1 MIKSLIDYK
10 IATSPALPPLSAV
23 MKEFWLAGNGVFVRA
38 ERQGLCGCIPI
49 ALCTIP
55 GLAALDPNVQMEY
68 PKVSN
73 SIVSTMLSAAQ
84 AQGKKEILFYL
95 SFVDSNWQLDIP
107 EQVASPTSVKPLVT
121 SLGSPYETA
130 LIEVHS
136 HHFLNAQFSLTDDL
150 EESGKFRIFAV
161 LGEIF
166 TRPTINVRVG
176 IYSHFWQIPAN
187 WVFEMPH
194 ELIDSFELCS

>member
-1 MIKSLIDYK
+1 MTKSLIDYK

-23 MKEFWLAGNGVFVRA
+23 MKEYWLASNGVFVRA
-38 ERQGLCGCIPI
+38 KRQGLYGCIPI
-49 ALCTIP
+49 ALCNIP
-55 GLAALDPNVQMEY
+55 GLTAVDPNVQMEY
-68 PKVSN
+68 PRVSA
-73 SIVSTMLSAAQ
+73 SIISTMLSAAQ
-84 AQGKKEILFYL
+84 AVGKKEILFYL

-107 EQVASPTSVKPLVT
+107 EQVASPTSVKPLLA
-121 SLGSPYETA
+121 SLGSAYETA

-136 HHFLNAQFSLTDDL
+136 HHFMNAQFSLTDDL

-161 LGEIF
+161 MGEIF

-176 IYSHFWQIPAN
+176 IYSHFWQIPAA

-194 ELIDSFELCS
+194 ELNDSFALCN

>member
-1 MIKSLIDYK
+1 MTKSLIDYK

-23 MKEFWLAGNGVFVRA
+23 MKEYWLASNGVFVRA
-38 ERQGLCGCIPI
+38 KRQGLYGCIPI
-49 ALCTIP
+49 ARCNIP
-55 GLAALDPNVQMEY
+55 GLAAVNPNMQMEY
-68 PKVSN
+68 PRVSA

-84 AQGKKEILFYL
+84 VVGKKEILFYL
-95 SFVDSNWQLDIP
+95 SFIDDKWQLDTP
-107 EQVASPTSVKPLVT
+107 EQVASPTSVKPLVA
-121 SLGSPYETA
+121 SLGSAYETA

-136 HHFLNAQFSLTDDL
+136 HHEMNAQFSLTDDL

-166 TRPTINVRVG
+166 TSPTINVRVG

-187 WVFEMPH
+187 WVFEMPV
-194 ELIDSFELCS
+194 ELSDSLELCS

>member
-1 MIKSLIDYK
+1 MTKSLIDYK

-23 MKEFWLAGNGVFVRA
+23 MKEYWLASNGVFVRA
-38 ERQGLCGCIPI
+38 KRQGLYGCIPI
-49 ALCTIP
+49 ALCNIP
-55 GLAALDPNVQMEY
+55 GLTAVDPNVQMEY
-68 PKVSN
+68 PRVRA
-73 SIVSTMLSAAQ
+73 SIISTMLSAAQ

-107 EQVASPTSVKPLVT
+107 EQVASPTSVKSLVA
-121 SLGSPYETA
+121 SLGSAYETA

-136 HHFLNAQFSLTDDL
+136 HHQMNAQFSLTDDL

-161 LGEIF
+161 MGEIF

-194 ELIDSFELCS
+194 ELIDLFELCS